1 MKMAGLNAVDVYVEW
16 SGHEPEP
23 GRYLFHNE
31 YDLELFLEFVQDLD
45 LLVLF
50 RPGPYICA
58 ERDNGGLPYWLLRKN
73 ASMVYRTSDPSFM
86 AEVTRWFDRLLPLM
100 KPYLYEYGGPIILV
114 QVENEY
120 GAYFACD
127 KKYMRDL
134 ASLLRRHLGHSV
146 PLFLSNQADESH
158 FRCDRVSGILPTV
171 NMNAHVPVWKAQE
184 VLSRVYPRRRGPL
197 VIAEYYTAEGTLKN
211 ATSRHP
217 MTFEEFGQAHGY
229 VVYMTRI
236 QGMSKSPAI
245 LEIRGMKDRGY
256 VSTGREYSL
265 LGEGHAVLSVP
276 IEANQGD
283 VLSVIVENMG
293 RTNFGKKNHDPKHTS
308 TMALTWTLL
317 LLTFTLTTSASERCF
332 RVDYENNVFLKDD
345 EPFQFVSGSFHYF
358 RVLKDSWKDR
368 LIKMKNGGLN
378 VVQTYVEWSGHEP
391 EPQQYNFEGNYD
403 IETFLKLAQE
413 VGLFVVLRPG
423 PYISAERDNGG
434 LPYWLLRENPRM
446 VYRSFDPTF
455 MLPVDRW
462 FHYFLPMIQD
472 YMYHNG
478 GPIIMVQVENEYGE
492 YKECDCRYMEHLV
505 YIFLQHLGTDTV
517 LYRQDYPLEENYICD
532 EARQTFVSGSFKY
545 NETIADVFDI
555 MNKSQGNEGPM
566 LVSEYYPGGW
576 QSHWGW
582 EEVTF
587 PEDKVIAKLEEML
600 SKKASVNFYMY
611 VGGTNFGFTNGNR
624 PPPLVTSYDYGSP
637 ISECGDTRPI
647 YHTLRQSINKFLP
660 LPEYIVIDPEPR
672 LNLGSVTLSES
683 LDLVNVLSRFRRS
696 GRIESRKAKQ
706 PLTFEDIG
714 QCCGYVVYSTVIN
727 FDPDESAKL
736 SVPGLKDRGYLLT
749 KTGVFVMSSEDKVF
763 EVEMALKRGDSLSI
777 VVENEGRINRG
788 RENHDPKKTNVFEK
802 TTNFSATYQVK

>member
-1 MKMAGLNAVDVYVEW
+1 
-16 SGHEPEP
+16 
-23 GRYLFHNE
+23 
-31 YDLELFLEFVQDLD
+31 
-45 LLVLF
+45 
-50 RPGPYICA
+50 
-58 ERDNGGLPYWLLRKN
+58 
-73 ASMVYRTSDPSFM
+73 
-86 AEVTRWFDRLLPLM
+86 
-100 KPYLYEYGGPIILV
+100 
-114 QVENEY
+114 
-120 GAYFACD
+120 
-127 KKYMRDL
+127 
-134 ASLLRRHLGHSV
+134 
-146 PLFLSNQADESH
+146 
-158 FRCDRVSGILPTV
+158 
-171 NMNAHVPVWKAQE
+171 
-184 VLSRVYPRRRGPL
+184 
-197 VIAEYYTAEGTLKN
+197 
-211 ATSRHP
+211 
-217 MTFEEFGQAHGY
+217 MT
-229 VVYMTRI
+229 
-236 QGMSKSPAI
+236 
-245 LEIRGMKDRGY
+245 
-256 VSTGREYSL
+256 
-265 LGEGHAVLSVP
+265 
-276 IEANQGD
+276 
-283 VLSVIVENMG
+283 
-293 RTNFGKKNHDPKHTS
+293 
-308 TMALTWTLL
+308 LTWTLL
-317 LLTFTLTTSASERCF
+317 LLAFTLTTSASERCF

-368 LIKMKNGGLN
+368 LLKMKNGGLN

-462 FHYFLPMIQD
+462 FHYFLPMIKD
-472 YMYHNG
+472 HMYHNG

-545 NETIADVFDI
+545 NETIANVFDI

-582 EEVTF
+582 EEVSF
-587 PEDKVIAKLEEML
+587 PEDEVIAKLEEML

-637 ISECGDTRPI
+637 ISECGDTRPL

-660 LPEYIVIDPEPR
+660 QPEYIVIDPEPR

-714 QCCGYVVYSTVIN
+714 QCCGYVVYSTVVN
-727 FDPDESAKL
+727 FDPDEPAKL
-736 SVPGLKDRGYLLT
+736 SVPGLRDRGYLLT
-749 KTGVFVMSSEDKVF
+749 KTGVFVMSSEDKVL
-763 EVEMALKRGDSLSI
+763 EVEMSLKRGDSLSI

-788 RENHDPKKTNVFEK
+788 RENHDPKGIIAPVTLNRKVLEGWTMEPVPITKEKDILELETILPGHDDHGVPGFFYGTFTLKEGQSPEDTFLDPSGWTKGVAFLNGFNLGRYWPTKGPQVTLYVPGSLLKPRPEVNTIILLEMEGAPSDMKISLVDKPTLYHNVSE
-802 TTNFSATYQVK
+802 TDSDESDD